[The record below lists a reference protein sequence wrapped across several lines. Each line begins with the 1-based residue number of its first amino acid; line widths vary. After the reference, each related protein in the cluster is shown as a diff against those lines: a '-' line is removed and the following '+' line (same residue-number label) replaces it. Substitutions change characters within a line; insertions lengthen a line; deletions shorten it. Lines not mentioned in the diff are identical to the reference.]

1 MKKLQFQAPSK
12 NISAIRLIV
21 GVFFSLCFVLITR
34 NIFFE
39 IPFLSDLEL
48 LTIDYRFQHRGTV
61 RDLAT
66 NPDVIICEISD
77 DAIKA
82 LPTKFPWPYSYYAR
96 VIRNLNRAGAKV
108 IAFDIIWDTPAGP
121 EQQREYQ
128 DLWNAI
134 HTAGNVVLG
143 GRAEVNIGAGKYSLK
158 RTAENYNNIFYN
170 ADSIIGIV
178 NLRNDRD
185 GIFRR
190 YQPFTYISDK
200 QVPTFA
206 YAILQTYYG
215 IPHGTPISYS
225 REVFMVGDHAVPNF
239 DGTSVAINY
248 YGPART
254 FKYLQFSDVM
264 DDKDFKTRDE
274 LTMGVDVNTFDDPE
288 FGYIK
293 SGLFKNKIVLIG
305 SSLPEFKDLLPVPI
319 ANSTKAGDNL
329 TNGVEVHATVVQNML
344 DGFYIRHVSPWVE
357 VPLFTFLGVLALVVI
372 FQLTHIKTRYTY
384 LVEIGTVFF
393 VFLVIALIAYTA
405 LTLFARYSLLLNI
418 ICPAA
423 TITANYIGITAYR
436 YITERRQKAM
446 IKGMFSLYLHPNV
459 VNEIVAHPEKL
470 RLGGEQKELTVFF
483 SDIEN
488 FTTISEKMEPEEL
501 VLLLNDFLSL
511 MTEIIKKHHGT
522 LDKYVG
528 DAIIAFWGAPT
539 SQEDHALRAC
549 KTALDMQRILAQLR
563 SQLIAEGKPA
573 LSIRIGLNTGK
584 MVVGNM
590 GGKERF
596 AYTVIGDSVN
606 LGSRLEGANK
616 QYGTYIM
623 ISENTYEK
631 VKNDVIVREL
641 DLLVVKGKT
650 APIRTYELIAL
661 AIDGISDE
669 QRRVI
674 DHYTRGLVLFRNRE
688 FGKAIQ
694 CFEQALTINPND
706 HPSELYIERSQLYLD
721 TPPPPDW
728 DGVFV
733 MKTK

>member
-1 MKKLQFQAPSK
+1 MKKLQFQTPSK
-12 NISAIRLIV
+12 NISALRLLV
-21 GVFFSLCFVLITR
+21 GVVFSLCLVLITR
-34 NIFFE
+34 NIFFD
-39 IPFLSDLEL
+39 ISFLSDLEL
-48 LTIDYRFQHRGTV
+48 LTIDYRFQYRGTV
-61 RDLAT
+61 RDLTT

-96 VIRNLNRAGAKV
+96 AIRNLNRAGAKV
-108 IAFDIIWDTPAGP
+108 IAFDIIWDTPVGP
-121 EQQREYQ
+121 EQERDYRE
-128 DLWNAI
+128 LWNAI

-143 GRAEVNIGAGKYSLK
+143 GRAEVNIGTGKYTIK
-158 RTAENYNNIFYN
+158 RTAENFNNIFFD

-190 YQPFTYISDK
+190 YQPFTYISET

-206 YAILQTYYG
+206 SAILQTSLG
-215 IPHGTPISYS
+215 IPRGTPISYS
-225 REVFMVGDHAVPNF
+225 RKSFLIGDRVVPNF

-248 YGPART
+248 YGPTRT

-274 LTMGVDVNTFDDPE
+274 LAMGVDVNTFDDPD

-293 SGLFKNKIVLIG
+293 SGLFKNRIVLIG

-319 ANSTKAGDNL
+319 PNSAEAGDNL

-344 DGFYIRHVSPWVE
+344 DQFYIRHISPWIE
-357 VPLFTFLGVLALVVI
+357 VPLFTLLGVLTMIAI
-372 FQLTHIKTRYTY
+372 FQLTHIKTRFTFFI
-384 LVEIGTVFF
+384 EIGTIIF
-393 VFLVIALIAYTA
+393 VLLSVALIAYIA
-405 LTLFARYSLLLNI
+405 LELFTRSSLLLNI
-418 ICPAA
+418 VCPAI
-423 TITANYIGITAYR
+423 TISANYIGITAYR
-436 YITERRQKAM
+436 YIVERRQKAM
-446 IKGMFSLYLHPNV
+446 IKGMFSLYLHPDI
-459 VNEIVAHPEKL
+459 VNEIISHPEKL
-470 RLGGEQKELTVFF
+470 RLGGDKKELTVMF
-483 SDIEN
+483 SDIAN
-488 FTTISEKMEPEEL
+488 FTTISEDMQPEEL

-511 MTEIIKKHHGT
+511 MTEIVKKHHGT

-528 DAIIAFWGAPT
+528 DAIIAFWGAPA
-539 SQEDHALRAC
+539 SQDDHALRAC
-549 KTALDMQRILAQLR
+549 KTALDMQRILEQLR
-563 SQLIAEGKPA
+563 GKLVAENKPV
-573 LSIRIGLNTGK
+573 LTIRIGLSTGK

-616 QYGTYIM
+616 QYGTRIL

-631 VKNDVIVREL
+631 VKNDVIAREV

-650 APIRTYELIAL
+650 APVRTYELISL
-661 AIDGISDE
+661 ASDGISDE

-674 DHYTRGLVLFRNRE
+674 DHFTRGLALFRNRE

-694 CFEQALTINPND
+694 CFEDALAIDPED
-706 HPSELYIERSQLYLD
+706 HPSQLYIERSQLYLD